1 MDSSFPYL
9 ERASGKSRLLGYEHH
24 SLGGRSG
31 ELKGTVE
38 TVAKRVITVNP
49 N

>member
-9 ERASGKSRLLGYEHH
+9 ERASEKPRLLGYEHH
-24 SLGGRSG
+24 SLESRFG

-38 TVAKRVITVNP
+38 IVAKRVITVNP